1 MYSDIQNNFMSYA
14 ISLAIKGQGKTS
26 PNPMVGCVIVKDGRI
41 IGEGYHEKYGE
52 HHAEVNAFKNCSEIP
67 EGSDLYV
74 TLEPCSIHG
83 KTPPCVDRII
93 ENGIKNVFIGTKDIN
108 PDINGDGIEKL
119 KNAHINVFDGILE
132 KECYDLNVGFF
143 KWIKTGMPWVII
155 KIAQSNN
162 GFMGIDSNSSIWITG
177 DDTKINSHSLRSSV
191 DGIMIG
197 RKTAEVDNPK
207 LTVRK
212 VSGVNP
218 IRIIADT
225 HRRLPLDLDI
235 FNDNS
240 ADNIVLC
247 SNEKFQ
253 ESKTS
258 FCKYIPIKEIGGYL
272 DPNDILM
279 SLGKSGISKL
289 LIEGGKDL
297 ITSFLD
303 KNLVDEVYLYTSNDD
318 LENANLENPFII
330 DNHWEVINEQS
341 FINDSLKIVRKKE
354 LCLQES

>member
-1 MYSDIQNNFMSYA
+1 MYTDIQNNFMSYA
-14 ISLAIKGQGKTS
+14 ITLALKGQGQTS

-41 IGEGYHEKYGE
+41 IGEGYHERYGE
-52 HHAEVNAFKNCSEIP
+52 HHAEVNAFKNCSEAP

-74 TLEPCSIHG
+74 TLEPCSIYG

-119 KNAHINVFDGILE
+119 KKAHINVFDGILE
-132 KECYDLNVGFF
+132 KECYDLNLGFF
-143 KWIKTGMPWVII
+143 KWIKTGIPWVII

-177 DDTKINSHSLRSSV
+177 NDTKINTHILRSSV
-191 DGIMIG
+191 DGIMVG

-212 VSGVNP
+212 VNGVNP
-218 IRIIADT
+218 IRIITDT
-225 HRRLPLDLDI
+225 NRKLPLDLNI

-240 ADNIVLC
+240 AKNIVLC
-247 SNEKFQ
+247 SNEKFK

-258 FCKYIPIKEIGGYL
+258 FCKYIPVEEINGYL
-272 DPNDILM
+272 DPNNMLM
-279 SLGKSGISKL
+279 NLGKNGISKL

-297 ITSFLD
+297 ITSFLKSD
-303 KNLVDEVYLYTSNDD
+303 LVDEIYLYTSKDD
-318 LENANLENPFII
+318 LDNANLENPFRM
-330 DNHWEVINEQS
+330 DTNWEVVNEKS

>member
-1 MYSDIQNNFMSYA
+1 MNTDIQNNFMSYA
-14 ISLAIKGQGKTS
+14 ITLALKGQGKTS
-26 PNPMVGCVIVKDGRI
+26 PNPMVGCVIVKNGRI

-52 HHAEVNAFKNCSEIP
+52 HHAEVNAFKNCSETP

-108 PDINGDGIEKL
+108 PDINGDGVEKL

-177 DDTKINSHSLRSSV
+177 DDTKINTHSLRSSV
-191 DGIMIG
+191 DGIMVG

-207 LTVRK
+207 LTVRR
-212 VSGVNP
+212 VSGINP

-225 HRRLPLDLDI
+225 HRKLPLDLGI

-247 SNEKFQ
+247 SNETFK
-253 ESKTS
+253 ESQTS
-258 FCKYIPIKEIGGYL
+258 FCKYIPVKEIDGYL
-272 DPNDILM
+272 DPNDILI
-279 SLGKSGISKL
+279 SLGSNGITKL

-297 ITSFLD
+297 IASFLD
-303 KNLVDEVYLYTSNDD
+303 KNLADEVYLYTSNDD
-318 LENANLENPFII
+318 LEDAKLENPFVI
-330 DNHWEVINEQS
+330 DNHWEVINEQH
-341 FINDSLKIVRKKE
+341 FINDTLKIVRKKE